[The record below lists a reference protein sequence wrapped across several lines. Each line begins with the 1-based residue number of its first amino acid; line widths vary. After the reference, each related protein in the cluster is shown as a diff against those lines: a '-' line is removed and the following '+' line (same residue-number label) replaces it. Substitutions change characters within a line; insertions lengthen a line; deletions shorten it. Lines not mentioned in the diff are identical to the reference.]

1 MTCRSGRPG
10 PADRLIAGR
19 CPVGA
24 GTPSFRRFD
33 VAIPSFI
40 DRTMLTVAAGNGGN
54 GCASIKRE
62 KFKPLG
68 GPDGGNGGNGGS
80 VIVRVGAGLTTLVEF
95 HRQSIRRAGNGQPG
109 RGDFANGANG
119 DDIVLSVPDG
129 TVVSDAKTGTVLA
142 DLVGPDA
149 EVVIAAGGRGGLG
162 NAALA
167 STNRKAPGFALL
179 GEEGES
185 RQITLE
191 LKVVADIGL
200 VGFPSAGKSSLIAAI
215 SRARPKIADYPF
227 TTLIPNLGVVV
238 AGATTFT
245 VADVPGLIEGASEG
259 RGLGHDFLRH
269 IERCQAI
276 VHVIDCATYE
286 PGRDPV
292 TDLDVIEGE
301 LTAHGGLED
310 RPRMVA
316 LNKVDVPDAAELAE
330 MVTEELTARGL
341 SVFAIST
348 KTGEGLPGLTYAMAE
363 LVAKRRAEAPK
374 PAPKKIVIRPEPVAG
389 GPEFSITRQ
398 GDGEGGFVWRVRG
411 DKPERWVRQTD
422 FSNAEAVGY
431 LADRFARLGIED
443 ELLALGAL
451 AGDAVA
457 IGADNPVVFDF
468 APQVEIGAEILSRRG
483 EDQRL
488 NTERPAVQRRR
499 AKDAEYHA
507 AKAAERAAEQY
518 TRLAAEGIED
528 DGDD

>member
-1 MTCRSGRPG
+1 M
-10 PADRLIAGR
+10 
-19 CPVGA
+19 
-24 GTPSFRRFD
+24 
-33 VAIPSFI
+33 AIPSFV
-40 DRTMLTVAAGNGGN
+40 DRATLTVAAGNGGH
-54 GCASIKRE
+54 GCASVHRE

-80 VIVRVGAGLTTLVEF
+80 VILRVDPNLTTLVEY
-95 HRQSIRRAGNGQPG
+95 HRQSQRKAQNGQPG
-109 RGDFANGANG
+109 RGDHANGANG
-119 DDIVLSVPDG
+119 EDVVLAVPVG
-129 TVVSDAKTGTVLA
+129 TLVTDRDTGEVLA

-149 EVVIAAGGRGGLG
+149 EVTVAAGGRGGLG

-167 STNRKAPGFALL
+167 SASRKAPGFALL
-179 GEEGES
+179 GEEGEA
-185 RQITLE
+185 RTINLE
-191 LKVVADIGL
+191 LKVLADIGL

-227 TTLIPNLGVVV
+227 TTLVPNLGVVV

-286 PGRDPV
+286 PGRDPL
-292 TDLDVIEGE
+292 TDLDVIERE
-301 LTAHGGLED
+301 LAAHGGLED

-330 MVTEELTARGL
+330 LVRGELEARGL
-341 SVFAIST
+341 PVFAIST
-348 KTGEGLPGLTYAMAE
+348 KTGTGLQALTFAMAE
-363 LVAKRRAEAPK
+363 LVAARRAAAPR
-374 PAPKKIVIRPEPVAG
+374 PVPKRIVLTPKPVAG
-389 GPEFSITRQ
+389 GPEFTIRRQ

-411 DKPERWVRQTD
+411 EKPERWVRQTD
-422 FSNAEAVGY
+422 FGNGEAVGY
-431 LADRFARLGIED
+431 LADRFARLGIEQ
-443 ELLALGAL
+443 ELLAMGAL

-457 IGADNPVVFDF
+457 IGAGEHPVVFDF

-488 NTERPAVQRRR
+488 IDQRPAAKRRR
-499 AKDAEYHA
+499 VLDAEYHA
-507 AKAAERAAEQY
+507 AKEAERLTRAAEHGF
-518 TRLAAEGIED
+518 EVD
-528 DGDD
+528 DDQ